1 MHLEQAIAAIRFDM
15 ALPIWLMAIV
25 AALCVLALA
34 VALWVRAQGI
44 AWRFLAFAV
53 LLLWLSGPRLV
64 EETRE
69 TLPDIGLL
77 VVDQSASMSI
87 GNRAALADAAR
98 ARIEAEAR
106 DQPDL
111 ELRTITVPEHGS
123 EGTRL
128 FTAVDQALA
137 DIPRARLAGIVAITD
152 GQVHDIPA
160 ASADPPFGGALLH
173 VLIPAKGEETDRRI
187 RVIEAPAYGIVG
199 KSVTLRMAIEDL
211 GVPHNGLAYGG
222 AAKLT
227 IRRDG
232 EPPRVES
239 VPLGVEHQIDVPIT
253 RGGNTVV
260 EMTAEPLPGEVS
272 QINNKAVVQI
282 NGVRDRL
289 RVLLVSGEPH
299 PGERTWRRLLK
310 PAPGGGR

>member
-77 VVDQSASMSI
+77 VVDQSGMSMQI
-87 GNRAALADAAR
+87 GNRAAPGR
-98 ARIEAEAR
+98 TPPCARIEAEAR

-111 ELRTITVPEHGS
+111 ELRTITVPEHGA

-128 FTAVDQALA
+128 FTAIDQALA

-152 GQVHDIPA
+152 GQVHDIPPEKA
-160 ASADPPFGGALLH
+160 GEAPFGGAPLH

-199 KSVTLRMAIEDL
+199 KSVTLRMAVEDL

-222 AAKLT
+222 A
-227 IRRDG
+227 
-232 EPPRVES
+232 
-239 VPLGVEHQIDVPIT
+239 
-253 RGGNTVV
+253 
-260 EMTAEPLPGEVS
+260 
-272 QINNKAVVQI
+272 
-282 NGVRDRL
+282 L
-289 RVLLVSGEPH
+289 RN
-299 PGERTWRRLLK
+299 
-310 PAPGGGR
+310 